1 MKVQGAIGLFLM
13 AVFGGVT
20 AVASYVY
27 ITGGENQ
34 IQIIERTVVT
44 QPAELTS
51 MYSAPSTGL
60 DFTMAAEK
68 TIHAV
73 VHVKTQSS
81 MEGVENPWF
90 ELFGYEMEEQVQHGS
105 GSGVIISPNGY
116 IVTNNH
122 VVAGA
127 QAIEISLNNNK
138 TYTAKVIGT
147 DPSTDIALLKI
158 EAENLP
164 TVSFGNSDEV
174 KIGEWVLAVGNPF
187 DLTST
192 VTAGIVSAKARNINI
207 LQSDDLR
214 GIFPIESFI
223 QTDAAVNPGNS
234 GGALVNTKGELIG
247 INTAI
252 ASRTGSYSGYSFA
265 VPVTIVE
272 KVTKDLM
279 EFGHVQRAFIG
290 VRIAE
295 MTEELAENVGLEHL
309 QGVYVSN
316 LVENGAAQEAGI
328 EPGDVILKVANKGV
342 TSVPELQE
350 QVSRF
355 RPGDHV
361 AIQIWRDGALR
372 NLDMQLRNQAGF
384 AELEDFSTKEMTAL
398 LGAKFESITER
409 QKTDLQIPGGAKIS
423 ALGSGKLSQSGVKES
438 FIITK
443 IDGQKV
449 YDPKDL
455 EELMKNKAGGVLI
468 EGVYP
473 NGSKAYYGFGI

>member
-1 MKVQGAIGLFLM
+1 MKIQRVLGLFLV

-27 ITGGENQ
+27 MAGEDKT
-34 IQIIERTVVT
+34 IQVIERTHVA
-44 QPAELTS
+44 QPAGLTNF
-51 MYSAPSTGL
+51 YSAPSTGL
-60 DFTMAAEK
+60 DFTLAAEK
-68 TIHAV
+68 TINAV
-73 VHVKTQSS
+73 VHVKTQASS
-81 MEGVENPWF
+81 EGVYNPWF
-90 ELFGYEMEEQVQHGS
+90 ELFGYEMEPQVQHGS

-116 IVTNNH
+116 VVTNNH

-127 QAIEISLNNNK
+127 QEIEISLNNNK
-138 TYTAKVIGT
+138 TYKAKVIGT
-147 DPSTDIALLKI
+147 DPSTDIALVKI
-158 EAENLP
+158 EAKDLP
-164 TVSFGNSDEV
+164 TVSFGDSDEL

-207 LQSDDLR
+207 LQSDD
-214 GIFPIESFI
+214 INNVFPIESFI

-234 GGALVNTKGELIG
+234 GGALVNTRGELIG

-265 VPVTIVE
+265 VPVSIVE

-295 MTEELAENVGLEHL
+295 MTEELANTVGMEQV

-328 EPGDVILKVANKGV
+328 EPGDVILRVGGKGV
-342 TSVPELQE
+342 ATVPELQE

-355 RPGDHV
+355 RPGDQV
-361 AIQIWRDGALR
+361 DVEIWRNGSSR
-372 NLDMQLRNQAGF
+372 NLDMKLRNQAGI
-384 AELEDFSTKEMTAL
+384 AELEDFSARAITSL
-398 LGAKFESITER
+398 LGANFEEISER
-409 QKTDLQIPGGAKIS
+409 QKADLRISGGAKI
-423 ALGSGKLSQSGVKES
+423 ANLGNGKLSQSGVKQN
-438 FIITK
+438 FIITQV
-443 IDGQKV
+443 DGQKIQS
-449 YDPKDL
+449 PKDL
-455 EELMKNKAGGVLI
+455 EEVLKNKSGGVLI

-473 NGSKAYYGFGI
+473 NGTKAYYGFGL